1 MGISLKQKAVFFRQ
15 LATLSE
21 ASVPLLKSIE
31 ILKKQMRGA
40 QFKIIAQDLEVSIAK
55 GASISSVISKYKNI
69 FTPFEIQLI
78 KSGEESGKLPA
89 RLINI
94 ANYLENLY
102 NLRLKIM
109 ASMIYPILLINAGI
123 LIPPVIQAA
132 TKGVAFYFKAVLINI
147 CVLYGGAFIVYCIY
161 KLLKSSPKTD
171 TFLARLSLLTPAA
184 GKMNYRLSL
193 SGYLLNFAELN
204 EAGINLTSANEL
216 AADTVSN
223 VIIRRKLYKISS
235 CIKEGLPISEAVSK
249 TKLFDAMSLGIIT
262 AGEASGNISASLKK
276 AAEYLQKEAEN
287 DLTKIMVILPA
298 LIFLIIAVY
307 FGYIIVTFYTGYFNN
322 IFKVL
327 EP

>member
-31 ILKKQMRGA
+31 ILKKQLRGA
-40 QFKIIAQDLEVSIAK
+40 QFKVIAQDLETSIAK
-55 GASISSVISKYKNI
+55 GVSISSVISKYKTV

-89 RLINI
+89 RLTNI
-94 ANYLENLY
+94 TNHLENLY

-109 ASMIYPILLINAGI
+109 ASLIYPFILINAGI

-132 TKGVAFYFKAVLINI
+132 AKGVAFYFKAVLINI
-147 CVLYGGAFIVYCIY
+147 CVLYGGAFVIYLIY
-161 KLLKSSPKTD
+161 KLLKSSPQTD
-171 TFLARLSLLTPAA
+171 AFLGRLSLLTPVA

-193 SGYLLNFAELN
+193 SGYLSNFAELN
-204 EAGINLTSANEL
+204 EAGINLTTANEL
-216 AADTVSN
+216 AKDTVSN
-223 VIIRRKLYKISS
+223 IIIRKKLYKISEYL
-235 CIKEGLPISEAVSK
+235 KEGMPVTAAFSR
-249 TKLFDAMSLGIIT
+249 TKLFDATSLGIIT
-262 AGEASGNISASLKK
+262 AGEEAGSISASLKK
-276 AAEYLQKEAEN
+276 AAEYLQKDAEN
-287 DLTKIMVILPA
+287 DLKKIMVILPA
-298 LIFLIIAVY
+298 LIFLIIAIY
-307 FGYIIVTFYTGYFNN
+307 FGYIIITFYTGYFNN